1 MLSVGEGL
9 LLFVAVS
16 ESVLGVLG
24 NGFIGL
30 VNCTDCVRNKKFSMI
45 SFILTGLAT
54 SRIGLLWLI
63 ITDGFVRIFFP
74 EMYSS
79 GNLVDYISYS
89 WIILNQLS
97 VCLATSLSVFY
108 FLKIAKFS
116 HHIFLWLKR
125 RLNRVLLIPMGLL
138 LISWLFTF
146 PQMVRIISDN
156 RIRNG
161 STTGVTNMHKDK
173 FLTYQISLNLG
184 TILPFLLCLITCFL
198 LIISLWRHNRKMKLN
213 ATGFRDPST
222 EAHIKAMKVLISF
235 VILFF
240 LYFVGVAIETYH
252 YTQPENKVLFIF
264 GMATTAIYP
273 WGHSFILILGNR
285 KLKQASLKVLK
296 HVKCWEREKLLRIP

>member
-1 MLSVGEGL
+1 
-9 LLFVAVS
+9 
-16 ESVLGVLG
+16 
-24 NGFIGL
+24 
-30 VNCTDCVRNKKFSMI
+30 
-45 SFILTGLAT
+45 
-54 SRIGLLWLI
+54 
-63 ITDGFVRIFFP
+63 
-74 EMYSS
+74 
-79 GNLVDYISYS
+79 
-89 WIILNQLS
+89 
-97 VCLATSLSVFY
+97 
-108 FLKIAKFS
+108 
-116 HHIFLWLKR
+116 
-125 RLNRVLLIPMGLL
+125 
-138 LISWLFTF
+138 
-146 PQMVRIISDN
+146 MVRIISDN

-296 HVKCWEREKLLRIP
+296 HVKCWEREKLLRIPWWAWGELDVPREQSSEEIPEDLFHLHYFLALVLTVLLHITRLFHNYFDCISDFN